1 VDFFCHARDLVIEVD
16 GDIHKTQKDY
26 GSEQDKILAGMGLR
40 ILRFSNQ
47 DVIQNFTHGLKSIGE
62 LCSEP

>member
-40 ILRFSNQ
+40 VLRFSNQ
-47 DVIQNFTHGLKSIGE
+47 YPKLAA
-62 LCSEP
+62 